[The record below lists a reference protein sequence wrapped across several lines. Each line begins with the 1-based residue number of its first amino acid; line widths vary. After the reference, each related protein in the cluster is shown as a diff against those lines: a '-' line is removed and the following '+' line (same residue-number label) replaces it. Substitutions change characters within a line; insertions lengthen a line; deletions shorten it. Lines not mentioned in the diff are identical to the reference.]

1 MQGGTHHFDDLNA
14 LMHAYVEEPRAQRAS
29 FVGLGVFSWNDDEG
43 SDGLYCDPDVLA
55 LADSLDERERES
67 AMHAVVLTTDE
78 ELEEPK
84 GEVNEKKVPRAM
96 MAELFEDV
104 FDGLWEELVDQRKQH
119 IRKRYRLNEP
129 AL

>member
-67 AMHAVVLTTDE
+67 AMQAVVLTTDE

-84 GEVNEKKVPRAM
+84 GEADKKKAPRAM
-96 MAELFEDV
+96 SAELLDDL
-104 FDGLWEELVDQRKQH
+104 FDGLWEEMVEQRKQH
-119 IRKRYRLNEP
+119 IRKRYRLNDA